1 MYVIRNDRP
10 MVPGAADADIATI
23 PELTSII
30 TADPGLKQILGNIRR
45 YAASDL
51 PVLLQ
56 GEPGTGKELV
66 AKALWA
72 LSPRRHQRLCR
83 INCGALVESLACS
96 ELFGHREGS
105 FTGAHC
111 ARPGKFKLAHQAT
124 LFLDEVG
131 DLPLSIQPRLL
142 RALEQG
148 EIEPVGDDT
157 PTRVDVRLLAASNQ
171 NLPQLIT
178 QGRFRQDLYDRLAV
192 LVINLPPLR
201 KRSDDIL
208 LLARHF
214 AQEAAT
220 YFGRGGR
227 VRFTASAV
235 RRLMQHSW
243 PGNVRELRNV
253 ITRAVLF
260 SSGALISAADLSFTN
275 HPCQPLDLI
284 MPEQIL
290 PSRPTSRRLKEL
302 LLEEKGNVS
311 ALSRRLRVC
320 TKTIYRW
327 LRSYQVDLISLRR
340 KLSALALLVLTLSGL
355 NNFYRIL
362 AA

>member
-1 MYVIRNDRP
+1 MIQDDHP
-10 MVPGAADADIATI
+10 MVSGALDVDIATL
-23 PELTSII
+23 PELTPII
-30 TADPGLKQILGNIRR
+30 TGDPGLKQILGRIRR
-45 YAASDL
+45 YAASGL
-51 PVLLQ
+51 PILLQ

-72 LSPRRHQRLCR
+72 SSPRGHRRLCR

-105 FTGAHC
+105 FTGARC
-111 ARPGKFKLAHQAT
+111 TRPGKFKLAHQAT

-171 NLPQLIT
+171 NLPQLISR
-178 QGRFRQDLYDRLAV
+178 GRFRQDLYDRLAV

-201 KRSDDIL
+201 ERGEDIL
-208 LLARHF
+208 LLADHF
-214 AQEAAT
+214 AQEAVM
-220 YFGRGGR
+220 YFGRRGR
-227 VRFTASAV
+227 VSLTASAV
-235 RRLMQHSW
+235 RRLRQHSW
-243 PGNVRELRNV
+243 PGNVRELKNV

-260 SSGALISAADLSFTN
+260 SSGGLITVGDLFFTN
-275 HPCQPLDLI
+275 HSSPSFISPSLNLI
-284 MPEQIL
+284 TPEQIL
-290 PSRPTSRRLKEL
+290 PSRPTRRRLKEL
-302 LLEEKGNVS
+302 LREEKGNVS

-327 LRSYQVDLISLRR
+327 LRSYQVDLMSLRS
-340 KLSALALLVLTLSGL
+340 KLSALAILVLTLYGL
-355 NNFYRIL
+355 DL
-362 AA
+362 M